1 MIRIGGIY
9 LDHNM
14 LLLVSLGVFI
24 FSIIVQMMLSS
35 KMKKYANQN
44 VSSGKSGAEVA
55 RQMLEDN
62 DIYDVEIREVDGFLS
77 DHYNPLNKTLNLS
90 SAIYHGRN
98 VGAVAVAAHECGH
111 AIQHNRGYLFLHLR
125 SMMVPMVSFSARF
138 LNIFIFLGIIMINK
152 SVVPLKVGIMLF
164 AVTTMFSIV
173 TLPVEFNASSR
184 ALKWIEN
191 KDIVDRYEL
200 SDAKS
205 ALRLAAMTYVL
216 AAIGSLAELLRLLS
230 ILNSRRED

>member
-9 LDHNM
+9 LDHNI
-14 LLLVSLGVFI
+14 LLLISVVVFI
-24 FSIIVQMMLSS
+24 FSLIVQMLLTS
-35 KMKKYANQN
+35 KMKKYAQQD

-55 RQMLEDN
+55 KQMLDDN

-90 SAIYHGRN
+90 SEIYHGRN
-98 VGAVAVAAHECGH
+98 VGAIAVAAHECGH

-184 ALKWIEN
+184 ALKWIED
-191 KDIVDRYEL
+191 KDIVTRYEL
-200 SDAKS
+200 KSAKS

>member
-9 LDHNM
+9 LDHDM
-14 LLLVSLGVFI
+14 LLLISVGVFI

-55 RQMLEDN
+55 KQMLEDN

-90 SAIYHGRN
+90 SEIYHGRN

-138 LNIFIFLGIIMINK
+138 LNIFIILGVIMINK
-152 SVVPLKVGIMLF
+152 SVLPLKVGIMLF

-200 SDAKS
+200 KSAKS

-216 AAIGSLAELLRLLS
+216 AAIGSLAELLRLVS

>member
-1 MIRIGGIY
+1 MIRLGNIY
-9 LDHNM
+9 LDHNI
-14 LLLVSLGVFI
+14 LLLISVGVFI
-24 FSIIVQMMLSS
+24 FSIIVQMLLTS
-35 KMKKYANQN
+35 KMKKYAQQD

-55 RQMLEDN
+55 RQMLDDN

-90 SAIYHGRN
+90 SEIYHGRN
-98 VGAVAVAAHECGH
+98 VGAIAVAAHECGH

-152 SVVPLKVGIMLF
+152 SVLPLKVGIMLF

-184 ALKWIEN
+184 ALRWIED
-191 KDIVDRYEL
+191 KDIVTRREL
-200 SDAKS
+200 KSAKS
-205 ALRLAAMTYVL
+205 ALTLAAMTYVL
-216 AAIGSLAELLRLLS
+216 
-230 ILNSRRED
+230 DDY

>member
-1 MIRIGGIY
+1 MIRLGNIY
-9 LDHNM
+9 LDHNI
-14 LLLVSLGVFI
+14 LLLISVGVFI
-24 FSIIVQMMLSS
+24 FSIIVQMLLTS
-35 KMKKYANQN
+35 KMKKYAQQD

-55 RQMLEDN
+55 RQMLDDN

-90 SAIYHGRN
+90 SEIYHGRN
-98 VGAVAVAAHECGH
+98 VGAIAVAAHECGH

-152 SVVPLKVGIMLF
+152 SVLPLKVGIILF

-184 ALKWIEN
+184 ALRWIED
-191 KDIVDRYEL
+191 KDIVTRREL
-200 SDAKS
+200 KSAKS
-205 ALRLAAMTYVL
+205 ALTLAAMTYVL

>member
-1 MIRIGGIY
+1 MIRLGNIY
-9 LDHNM
+9 LDHNI
-14 LLLVSLGVFI
+14 LLLISVGVFI
-24 FSIIVQMMLSS
+24 FSIIVQMLLTS
-35 KMKKYANQN
+35 KMKKYAQQD

-55 RQMLEDN
+55 RQMLDDN

-90 SAIYHGRN
+90 SEIYHGRN
-98 VGAVAVAAHECGH
+98 VGAIAVAAHECGH

-152 SVVPLKVGIMLF
+152 SVLPLKVGIMLF

-184 ALKWIEN
+184 ALKWIED
-191 KDIVDRYEL
+191 KDIVTRYEL
-200 SDAKS
+200 KSAKS

>member
-1 MIRIGGIY
+1 MIRLGNIY
-9 LDHNM
+9 LDHNI
-14 LLLVSLGVFI
+14 LLLISVGVFI
-24 FSIIVQMMLSS
+24 FSIIVQMLLTS
-35 KMKKYANQN
+35 KMKKYAQQD

-55 RQMLEDN
+55 RQMLDDN

-90 SAIYHGRN
+90 SEIYHGRN
-98 VGAVAVAAHECGH
+98 VGAIAVAAHECGH

-152 SVVPLKVGIMLF
+152 SVLPLKVGIMLF

-184 ALKWIEN
+184 ALRWIED
-191 KDIVDRYEL
+191 KDIVTRREL
-200 SDAKS
+200 KSAKS
-205 ALRLAAMTYVL
+205 ALTLAAMTYVL
-216 AAIGSLAELLRLLS
+216 AAIGSLAELLRLFS

>member
-9 LDHNM
+9 LDHDM
-14 LLLVSLGVFI
+14 LLLVSIGVFI

-90 SAIYHGRN
+90 SEIYHGRN

-138 LNIFIFLGIIMINK
+138 LNIFIILGVIMINK

-173 TLPVEFNASSR
+173 TLPVEFNASSI
-184 ALKWIEN
+184 ALKWREK

-200 SDAKS
+200 KSAKS

-216 AAIGSLAELLRLLS
+216 AAIGSLAELLRLVS

>member
-1 MIRIGGIY
+1 
-9 LDHNM
+9 
-14 LLLVSLGVFI
+14 
-24 FSIIVQMMLSS
+24 
-35 KMKKYANQN
+35 MKKYAQQD

-55 RQMLEDN
+55 RQMLDDN

-90 SAIYHGRN
+90 SEIYHGRN
-98 VGAVAVAAHECGH
+98 VGAIAVAAHECGH

-152 SVVPLKVGIMLF
+152 SVLPLKVGIMLF

-184 ALKWIEN
+184 ALRWIED
-191 KDIVDRYEL
+191 KDIVTRREL
-200 SDAKS
+200 KSAKS
-205 ALRLAAMTYVL
+205 ALTLAAMTYVL

>member
-1 MIRIGGIY
+1 MIYIGGYAI
-9 LDHNM
+9 DHNI
-14 LLLVSLGVFI
+14 LLLVSVGVFI
-24 FSIIVQMMLSS
+24 FSLIVQGLLSS
-35 KMKKYANQN
+35 KIRKYERI
-44 VSSGKSGAEVA
+44 SSTCGKTGAEIA

-62 DIYDVEIREVDGFLS
+62 DIYDVEIKEVDGFLS

-90 SAIYHGRN
+90 SGVFHGN
-98 VGAVAVAAHECGH
+98 NIGSIAVAAHECGH

-138 LNIFIFLGIIMINK
+138 LNIFIFLGVIMLNRSI
-152 SVVPLKVGIMLF
+152 VPLQIGIILF
-164 AVTTMFSIV
+164 ATTTIFSIV

-184 ALKWIEN
+184 ALKWLER
-191 KDIVDRYEL
+191 KDLVTREEL
-200 SDAKS
+200 NNAKG

>member
-1 MIRIGGIY
+1 MIRLGNIY
-9 LDHNM
+9 LDHNI
-14 LLLVSLGVFI
+14 LLLISVGVFI
-24 FSIIVQMMLSS
+24 FSIIVQMLLTS
-35 KMKKYANQN
+35 KMKKYAQQD

-55 RQMLEDN
+55 RQMLDDN

-90 SAIYHGRN
+90 SEIYHGRN
-98 VGAVAVAAHECGH
+98 VGAIAVAAHECGH

-152 SVVPLKVGIMLF
+152 SVLPLKVGIMLF

-184 ALKWIEN
+184 ALRWIED
-191 KDIVDRYEL
+191 KDIVTRREL
-200 SDAKS
+200 KSAKS
-205 ALRLAAMTYVL
+205 ALTLAAMTYVL

>member
-14 LLLVSLGVFI
+14 LLLISLGVFI
-24 FSIIVQMMLSS
+24 FSIIVQMLLTS
-35 KMKKYANQN
+35 KMRKYAQQD

-55 RQMLEDN
+55 KQMLEDN

-90 SAIYHGRN
+90 SEIYHGRN
-98 VGAVAVAAHECGH
+98 VGAIAVAAHECGH
-111 AIQHNRGYLFLHLR
+111 AIQHNRGYLFLNLR

-138 LNIFIFLGIIMINK
+138 LNIFIILGVIMINK

-200 SDAKS
+200 KSAKS

-216 AAIGSLAELLRLLS
+216 AAIGSLAELLRLVS